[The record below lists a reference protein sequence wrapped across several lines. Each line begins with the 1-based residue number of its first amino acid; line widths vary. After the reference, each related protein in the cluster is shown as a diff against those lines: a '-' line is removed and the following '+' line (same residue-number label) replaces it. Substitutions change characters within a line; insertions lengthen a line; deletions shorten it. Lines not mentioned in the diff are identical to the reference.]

1 LLAYHSTALRS
12 APSKPNTTEK
22 RQNARRAKHD
32 DSAHSSG
39 DEGLAELAGL
49 SAQE

>member
-1 LLAYHSTALRS
+1 MRG
-12 APSKPNTTEK
+12 APSD
-22 RQNARRAKHD
+22 D

-49 SAQE
+49 AAQE

>member
-1 LLAYHSTALRS
+1 MAFRS
-12 APSKPNTTEK
+12 KLQTQHNREA
-22 RQNARRAKHD
+22 AKMRGAISDD